1 MKKLEKIKEIYNNK
15 ELKEM
20 AVEQQERWL
29 RAKIV
34 MQFVFLREKLGYTQ
48 QEIADKMGVMRQQIT
63 RFENM
68 SNSPTIFF
76 LVKYANALD
85 TELDVILNGVEL
97 IEVHGAF
104 DPGICSKDHPLR
116 ASRCHCAR
124 YRRSDGLEF
133 GYAVGKKG
141 NLKGVPCRAF
151 GYLQRFHR
159 TGRGPGTV
167 QAALRVHRRTG
178 HSI

>member
-15 ELKEM
+15 EFKEM
-20 AVEQQERWL
+20 AIEQQERWL

-85 TELDVILNGVEL
+85 TELDVILNGVKL
-97 IEVHGAF
+97 IEV
-104 DPGICSKDHPLR
+104 
-116 ASRCHCAR
+116 
-124 YRRSDGLEF
+124 
-133 GYAVGKKG
+133 V
-141 NLKGVPCRAF
+141 N
-151 GYLQRFHR
+151 
-159 TGRGPGTV
+159 GRN
-167 QAALRVHRRTG
+167 
-178 HSI
+178 I

>member
-1 MKKLEKIKEIYNNK
+1 MIQKCCKKQIDMVQYYRGIIMKKLEKIAEIYNNK

-20 AVEQQERWL
+20 AIEHQERWL

-97 IEVHGAF
+97 IEVA
-104 DPGICSKDHPLR
+104 
-116 ASRCHCAR
+116 
-124 YRRSDGLEF
+124 
-133 GYAVGKKG
+133 
-141 NLKGVPCRAF
+141 N
-151 GYLQRFHR
+151 
-159 TGRGPGTV
+159 GRK
-167 QAALRVHRRTG
+167 
-178 HSI
+178 I

>member
-1 MKKLEKIKEIYNNK
+1 MKKLDKITRIYNNK
-15 ELKEM
+15 QLKDM
-20 AVEQQERWL
+20 SIEQQESWL

-34 MQFVFLREKLGYTQ
+34 MQFIYLRQNKGYTQ

-97 IEVHGAF
+97 IEVTNSEQ
-104 DPGICSKDHPLR
+104 I
-116 ASRCHCAR
+116 
-124 YRRSDGLEF
+124 
-133 GYAVGKKG
+133 
-141 NLKGVPCRAF
+141 
-151 GYLQRFHR
+151 
-159 TGRGPGTV
+159 
-167 QAALRVHRRTG
+167 
-178 HSI
+178 

>member
-1 MKKLEKIKEIYNNK
+1 MKKLAKIAKIYNNK

-20 AVEQQERWL
+20 SIEQQERWL

-68 SNSPTIFF
+68 SNSSTIFF

-97 IEVHGAF
+97 IEVTNNEQ
-104 DPGICSKDHPLR
+104 I
-116 ASRCHCAR
+116 
-124 YRRSDGLEF
+124 
-133 GYAVGKKG
+133 
-141 NLKGVPCRAF
+141 
-151 GYLQRFHR
+151 
-159 TGRGPGTV
+159 
-167 QAALRVHRRTG
+167 
-178 HSI
+178 

>member
-1 MKKLEKIKEIYNNK
+1 MKKLEKIAEIYNNK

-20 AVEQQERWL
+20 SIEQQERWL

-34 MQFVFLREKLGYTQ
+34 IQFIFLREKLGYTQ

-97 IEVHGAF
+97 IEVA
-104 DPGICSKDHPLR
+104 
-116 ASRCHCAR
+116 
-124 YRRSDGLEF
+124 
-133 GYAVGKKG
+133 
-141 NLKGVPCRAF
+141 N
-151 GYLQRFHR
+151 
-159 TGRGPGTV
+159 GRN
-167 QAALRVHRRTG
+167 
-178 HSI
+178 I

>member
-1 MKKLEKIKEIYNNK
+1 MKKLNKIAEIYNNK

-20 AVEQQERWL
+20 SIEQQERWL

-97 IEVHGAF
+97 IEVA
-104 DPGICSKDHPLR
+104 
-116 ASRCHCAR
+116 
-124 YRRSDGLEF
+124 
-133 GYAVGKKG
+133 
-141 NLKGVPCRAF
+141 N
-151 GYLQRFHR
+151 
-159 TGRGPGTV
+159 GRN
-167 QAALRVHRRTG
+167 
-178 HSI
+178 I

>member
-1 MKKLEKIKEIYNNK
+1 MKKLEKIAEIYNNK

-20 AVEQQERWL
+20 SIEQQEKWL

-34 MQFVFLREKLGYTQ
+34 MQFVSLREKLGYTQ

-97 IEVHGAF
+97 IEVTNNEQ
-104 DPGICSKDHPLR
+104 I
-116 ASRCHCAR
+116 
-124 YRRSDGLEF
+124 
-133 GYAVGKKG
+133 
-141 NLKGVPCRAF
+141 
-151 GYLQRFHR
+151 
-159 TGRGPGTV
+159 
-167 QAALRVHRRTG
+167 
-178 HSI
+178 

>member
-1 MKKLEKIKEIYNNK
+1 MKKLSKIAEIYNNK

-20 AVEQQERWL
+20 GIEQQERWI

-85 TELDVILNGVEL
+85 TELDVILNGVDL
-97 IEVHGAF
+97 I
-104 DPGICSKDHPLR
+104 
-116 ASRCHCAR
+116 
-124 YRRSDGLEF
+124 
-133 GYAVGKKG
+133 
-141 NLKGVPCRAF
+141 GV
-151 GYLQRFHR
+151 
-159 TGRGPGTV
+159 TNNE
-167 QAALRVHRRTG
+167 
-178 HSI
+178 

>member
-1 MKKLEKIKEIYNNK
+1 MKKLSKIAEIYNNK
-15 ELKEM
+15 ELKKM
-20 AVEQQERWL
+20 TIEQQERWL

-34 MQFVFLREKLGYTQ
+34 IQFVFLREKLGYTQ

-97 IEVHGAF
+97 IEVTNNEQ
-104 DPGICSKDHPLR
+104 I
-116 ASRCHCAR
+116 
-124 YRRSDGLEF
+124 
-133 GYAVGKKG
+133 
-141 NLKGVPCRAF
+141 
-151 GYLQRFHR
+151 
-159 TGRGPGTV
+159 
-167 QAALRVHRRTG
+167 
-178 HSI
+178 